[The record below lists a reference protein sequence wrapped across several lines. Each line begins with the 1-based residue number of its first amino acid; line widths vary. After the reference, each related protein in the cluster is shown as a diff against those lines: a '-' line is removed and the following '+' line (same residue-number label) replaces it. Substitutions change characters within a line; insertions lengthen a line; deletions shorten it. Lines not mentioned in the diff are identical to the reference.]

1 MPPATPQ
8 DLFAFLDAHAI
19 AHHTTQHP
27 PLFTVAESA
36 ALKADLPGGHTK
48 NLFMKDKSGTLVLI
62 SAEAH
67 AGIHLNR
74 LHRHLG
80 TGRLSFT
87 DADLLFDAL
96 GVRPGSVTAFS
107 LINDAQGRVR
117 FILDAALMETD
128 PINFHPLV
136 NTATTAISR
145 HDLMKFARLTGHEP
159 EIMDFRK
166 LADEAD

>member
-1 MPPATPQ
+1 MTPVTPAE
-8 DLFAFLDAHAI
+8 LFAFLDAHGI
-19 AHHTTQHP
+19 AHSTTQHP
-27 PLFTVAESA
+27 PLFTVSESA

-48 NLFMKDKSGTLVLI
+48 NLFMKDKSGALILI

-67 AGIHLNR
+67 ASIRLNR

-87 DADLLFDAL
+87 DADLLHEVL

-107 LINDAQGRVR
+107 LINDRACRVR
-117 FILDAALMETD
+117 FILDATLMETD
-128 PINFHPLV
+128 PVNFHPLV

-145 HDLMKFARLTGHEP
+145 DDLLKFARLTGHDP
-159 EIMDFRK
+159 EIIDFSI
-166 LADEAD
+166 LEGEAD